1 MTENCQALNRF
12 SKPFNAFEN
21 TIRYVQAHRH
31 PFKIRPE
38 LPKTKIRGKVSYTV
52 SNQQR
57 SKCEMH
63 ELKAGTENQ
72 GCSQNRNQQVCIKKG
87 NQMHPFVR
95 QNHTVAFIPCN
106 YLCRS
111 SPSWLLP
118 HRQLEVLCFLLTPLS
133 GGQGLENNHV
143 WLSKAFR

>member
-1 MTENCQALNRF
+1 VTEDCQALGRF

-21 TIRYVQAHRH
+21 TIKHVQACRH
-31 PFKIRPE
+31 PFKIRPNP
-38 LPKTKIRGKVSYTV
+38 PKTKIKGKVSNTV

-57 SKCEMH
+57 SKCEMCG
-63 ELKAGTENQ
+63 LKEETENEV
-72 GCSQNRNQQVCIKKG
+72 CSQNRNQQMCRKKG

-95 QNHTVAFIPCN
+95 QNHTLAFIPCN

-118 HRQLEVLCFLLTPLS
+118 HRQPEVLCSLLAPLL
-133 GGQGLENNHV
+133 GGKGTGKL
-143 WLSKAFR
+143 LCLAF